1 MLTNALT
8 EQQLENWIFHSDP
21 AEVRQ
26 KFDQATGLQ
35 REMME
40 AIIVG
45 FIVLGDCPLGQA
57 FPEFP

>member
-1 MLTNALT
+1 MDTNALT

-26 KFDQATGLQ
+26 KFDQATGIQ

-45 FIVLGDCPLGQA
+45 FKENCQ
-57 FPEFP
+57 